1 MDFTKP
7 SLFMITRVTYKHVR
21 SEAAWPGLAPAHPTS
36 SSTML
41 LWLPGTWATVSQETQ
56 CQWVRSP
63 RQSAAFNRTSSPL
76 LVKGRLWKASFEMR
90 IRVDREG
97 QEPRHTCSNDR
108 QVVSS
113 VCCVMFGWGLLG
125 FWPTL
130 RTGWGSLVQRMVC
143 VSLPGLGGH
152 PVGNRCRL
160 VFTVIYTQSYGWSLV
175 VRASLFRLD

>member
-1 MDFTKP
+1 MKGRVSDQLWRSRTSIPMGWCATDFTKP
-7 SLFMITRVTYKHVR
+7 SLFTIMRVTYKHVR

-56 CQWVRSP
+56 CQWVRSR
-63 RQSAAFNRTSSPL
+63 RQSAAFNRMSSPL
-76 LVKGRLWKASFEMR
+76 LVKGRLWKESFEMR
-90 IRVDREG
+90 IQVDREG

-125 FWPTL
+125 SDQPWEL
-130 RTGWGSLVQRMVC
+130 GGGVWCREWCVLVSLGWGDTL
-143 VSLPGLGGH
+143 
-152 PVGNRCRL
+152 
-160 VFTVIYTQSYGWSLV
+160 
-175 VRASLFRLD
+175 